1 MAKNSALY
9 VAKKYVL
16 LVAENSVVY
25 ITIHKRLP
33 QQKAPR

>member
-25 ITIHKRLP
+25 ITIHNPARFCDT
-33 QQKAPR
+33 RE